1 MNREFVRDWKGS
13 TCGVFQSAVAVY
25 TGKVRE
31 RELYAGQ
38 VPAWGSEVCGLC
50 PGALW
55 INLTWWEER

>member
-38 VPAWGSEVCGLC
+38 VPA
-50 PGALW
+50 
-55 INLTWWEER
+55 